1 MDHVCLS
8 TNLLKGCQK
17 CIIMLISTRTR
28 SPWQCHNQLHSVSKL
43 RRNKRYKR
51 NSTWYTQE
59 KLQAVVRGQ
68 GAVTYMSGRGRI
80 WLDTLEMKQKDTLF
94 YSSLRNSTNKLKQTN
109 KKPQQFILI
118 FKLSHKML
126 GFIMR
131 LSFVHLSMF

>member
-1 MDHVCLS
+1 M
-8 TNLLKGCQK
+8 
-17 CIIMLISTRTR
+17 
-28 SPWQCHNQLHSVSKL
+28 
-43 RRNKRYKR
+43 
-51 NSTWYTQE
+51 
-59 KLQAVVRGQ
+59 VRGQ

-131 LSFVHLSMF
+131 LSFVHLGMF